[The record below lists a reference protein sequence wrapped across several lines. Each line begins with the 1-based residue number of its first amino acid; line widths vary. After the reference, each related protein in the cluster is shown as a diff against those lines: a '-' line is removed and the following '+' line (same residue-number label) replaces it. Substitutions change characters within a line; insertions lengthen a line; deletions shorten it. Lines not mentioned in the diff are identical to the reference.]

1 MFTSKG
7 LHQRDSHRV
16 GYYGDDKC
24 ILDEVKTVLQD
35 VSGRS
40 ETRDTVTCVCVSVW
54 GVASDFEM
62 TITLV

>member
-40 ETRDTVTCVCVSVW
+40 ETRDTVTCVCVSV
-54 GVASDFEM
+54 
-62 TITLV
+62 